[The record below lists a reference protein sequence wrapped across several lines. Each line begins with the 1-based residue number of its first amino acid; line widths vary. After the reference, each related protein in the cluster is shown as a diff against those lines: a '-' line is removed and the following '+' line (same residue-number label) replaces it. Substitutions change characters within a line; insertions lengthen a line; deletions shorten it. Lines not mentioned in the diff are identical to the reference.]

1 MLLEDALK
9 LILELEGKTLGSIS
23 TPDII
28 NKGSVGQIIERA
40 IGVNLSSDLLDFEN
54 GELKS
59 NKFLKGAPAET
70 LAVTQIG
77 HVLNEIHAEIS
88 WAKSSVLKKITS
100 FIFLPIHKDESNPD
114 KWIVGHAVHFS
125 EQSYPVQYKKLG
137 SDYEQIGSEIRKI
150 LNENG
155 SLHTTNGS
163 NEYLQ
168 IRTKDSKDKSGS
180 YHPVKFHG
188 QALSNKNYAFY
199 LRPNFMN
206 SVLQE
211 NLETPKNYS

>member
-1 MLLEDALK
+1 MSKLLLEDALK

-28 NKGSVGQIIERA
+28 NKGSVGQIVERA
-40 IGVNLSSDLLDFEN
+40 IGVDLSSHLLDFEN

-59 NKFLKGAPAET
+59 NKFLGGAPAET

-100 FIFLPIHKDESNPD
+100 FIFLPIHTDAFDPD
-114 KWIVGHAVHFS
+114 YWIVGRAVHFS
-125 EQSYPVQYKKLG
+125 EKRYPVQYKKLG
-137 SDYEQIGSEIRKI
+137 NDYEQIGIEIRKI
-150 LNENG
+150 LTGSG

-163 NEYLQ
+163 HDYLQ
-168 IRTKDSKDKSGS
+168 IRTKDSKDKNGS

-188 QALSNKNYAFY
+188 RALSNKNYAFY
-199 LRPNFMN
+199 LRPHFLN
-206 SVLQE
+206 SVLGE
-211 NLETPKNYS
+211 NN

>member
-1 MLLEDALK
+1 MSKLLLEDALK

-28 NKGSVGQIIERA
+28 NKGSVGQIVERA
-40 IGVNLSSDLLDFEN
+40 IGVDLSSDLLDFEN

-59 NKFLKGAPAET
+59 NKFLGGAPAET

-100 FIFLPIHKDESNPD
+100 FIFLPIHKDASDPD
-114 KWIVGHAVHFS
+114 YWIVGRAVHFS
-125 EQSYPVQYKKLG
+125 EKRYPVQYKKLG
-137 SDYEQIGSEIRKI
+137 NDYEQIGIEIRKI
-150 LNENG
+150 LTGSG
-155 SLHTTNGS
+155 SLRTTNGS
-163 NEYLQ
+163 HDYLQ
-168 IRTKDSKDKSGS
+168 IRTKDSKDKNGS

-188 QALSNKNYAFY
+188 RALSNKNYAFY
-199 LRPNFMN
+199 LRPHFLN
-206 SVLQE
+206 SVLGE
-211 NLETPKNYS
+211 NN

>member
-1 MLLEDALK
+1 MSKLLLEDALK

-40 IGVNLSSDLLDFEN
+40 IGIDLSSDLLDFEN

-59 NKFLKGAPAET
+59 NKFLGRAPAET

-88 WAKSSVLKKITS
+88 WVKSSVLKKITS
-100 FIFLPIHKDESNPD
+100 FIFLPIHKDASDPD
-114 KWIVGHAVHFS
+114 NWIVGRAVHFS
-125 EQSYPVQYKKLG
+125 EKDYPVQYEKLG
-137 SDYEQIGSEIRKI
+137 NDYEQIGMEIRKI
-150 LNENG
+150 MSGTG

-163 NEYLQ
+163 NDYLQ
-168 IRTKDSKDKSGS
+168 IRTKDSKDKNGS

-188 QALSNKNYAFY
+188 RELSNKSYAFY
-199 LRPNFMN
+199 LRPHFLNA
-206 SVLQE
+206 VLGE
-211 NLETPKNYS
+211 NT